1 MTVWRAGL
9 SILVAGLAI
18 AIAVAGGARSDVIGF
33 ARVLDGDSLVVGG
46 IRIELYGIDAP
57 ERGQTCRRDFR
68 RWSCGDI
75 AARRLKE
82 LVSGSRLRCRAVAR
96 DVNRRTVALCFAGG
110 MDLSETMV
118 KCGLALA
125 APRAETIYLETE
137 ALARRLGQGIWAGEV
152 VELWITRR
160 IARRVPQR
168 VGGQP

>member
-1 MTVWRAGL
+1 MA
-9 SILVAGLAI
+9 A
-18 AIAVAGGARSDVIGF
+18 AGGARADITGF

-125 APRAETIYLETE
+125 APRTQTVYLATE
-137 ALARRLGQGIWAGEV
+137 AMARRSAQGIWAGDV
-152 VELWITRR
+152 IELWITRR
-160 IARRVPQR
+160 VPKR
-168 VGGQP
+168 SGVQP

>member
-1 MTVWRAGL
+1 MMVWRAAL
-9 SILVAGLAI
+9 SILIAALAVAA
-18 AIAVAGGARSDVIGF
+18 AGGARADITGF

-46 IRIELYGIDAP
+46 TWIELYGIDAP
-57 ERGQTCRRDFR
+57 ERGQTCSRDFR

-75 AARRLKE
+75 AARRLKD

-96 DVNRRTVALCFAGG
+96 DANRRTVALCFVGG

-137 ALARRLGQGIWAGEV
+137 AMARRLAQGIWDGDV

-160 IARRVPQR
+160 IARRVPER
-168 VGGQP
+168 AGEQP